1 MKRFSILLNLG
12 LFLGATEK
20 ILDNFKRK
28 IFPKKNLD
36 KTPIPTPTGETKS
49 KPTPEP
55 TVFDIKLCGNF
66 INKVEND
73 EKI

>member
-1 MKRFSILLNLG
+1 MSVG
-12 LFLGATEK
+12 LFGSATEN

-28 IFPKKNLD
+28 IFPIKNLD
-36 KTPIPTPTGETKS
+36 KTPRPGPTREIKS

-55 TVFDIKLCGNF
+55 TVYDVKLCGNF